1 MDKGKGLSGAVWV
14 RLCALG
20 AFAGLING
28 LFGSG
33 GGVAIVLSLWMLTK
47 GRLGD
52 RRNVFA
58 NVTAIIL
65 PITLSSALVYFSL
78 SAPALPTGLSV
89 GGASLVGG
97 AAGALLLGR
106 LDMRILR
113 TVFAILLVVSG
124 AIMIFR

>member
-1 MDKGKGLSGAVWV
+1 MDRKIRLSGAVLA

-33 GGVAIVLSLWMLTK
+33 GGVAIVLSLWMLTR
-47 GRLGD
+47 GGLGE
-52 RRNVFA
+52 RKNVFA

-78 SAPALPTGLSV
+78 SAPALSTGLSV

-97 AAGALLLGR
+97 AVGALLLGR
-106 LDMRILR
+106 LDMKVLR
-113 TVFAILLVVSG
+113 TVFAILLIISG
-124 AIMIFR
+124 GIMIFG